1 MKHFTGFLDFIR
13 EQGVVGLAVG
23 FLMGGAVSKTVTSLV
38 TDIINPMIGA
48 IFGAAGNL
56 GAATFAIGDSV
67 IAWGNFVSTMI
78 DFVIVALVVYV
89 GIRVLGIGKA
99 DKK

>member
-1 MKHFTGFLDFIR
+1 MKHLQGFSDFIR

-38 TDIINPMIGA
+38 TDIINPLIGA
-48 IFGAAGNL
+48 IFGGIGNL
-56 GAATFAIGDSV
+56 ATATFTIGGST
-67 IAWGNFVSTMI
+67 IAWGNFVSTII
-78 DFVIVALVVYV
+78 DFIIIALVVYV
-89 GIRVLGIGKA
+89 GVRVLGIGKA

>member
-1 MKHFTGFLDFIR
+1 MKHFKGFLDFIR

-23 FLMGGAVSKTVTSLV
+23 FLLGGAVSKTVTSFV
-38 TDIINPMIGA
+38 TDIVNPIIGA

-56 GAATFAIGDSV
+56 NAATFTLGGAT
-67 IAWGNFVSTMI
+67 IAWGNFVSTII
-78 DFVIVALVVYV
+78 DFLIIALVVYV
-89 GIRVLGIGKA
+89 GVRVLGIGRA

>member
-38 TDIINPMIGA
+38 TDIINPLIGA
-48 IFGAAGNL
+48 IFGGAGSL
-56 GAATFAIGDSV
+56 ATATFTLGGST
-67 IAWGNFVSTMI
+67 IAWGNFVSTII
-78 DFVIVALVVYV
+78 DFLIIALVVYV
-89 GIRVLGIGKA
+89 GVRVLGIGKA

>member
-1 MKHFTGFLDFIR
+1 MKHFQGFLDFIR

-23 FLMGGAVSKTVTSLV
+23 FLLGGAVSKTVTSLV

-48 IFGAAGNL
+48 IFGAVGNL
-56 GAATFAIGDSV
+56 GTATFTLGGSTV
-67 IAWGNFVSTMI
+67 AWGNFVSTII
-78 DFVIVALVVYV
+78 DFLIIALVVYV
-89 GIRVLGIGKA
+89 GIRVLGIGRT

>member
-1 MKHFTGFLDFIR
+1 MKHFKGFFDFIR

-23 FLMGGAVSKTVTSLV
+23 FLLGGAVSKTVTSLV
-38 TDIINPMIGA
+38 TDIINPIVGA

-56 GAATFAIGDSV
+56 GAATFTLGGSV
-67 IAWGNFVSTMI
+67 IAWGNFASTMI

-89 GIRVLGIGKA
+89 GVRVLGIGKA

>member
-1 MKHFTGFLDFIR
+1 MKHLQGFSDFIR

-38 TDIINPMIGA
+38 TDIINPLIGA

-56 GAATFAIGDSV
+56 GTATFTIHGSV
-67 IAWGNFVSTMI
+67 IAWGNFVSTII

-89 GIRVLGIGKA
+89 GVRVLGIGKA